1 MTTEG
6 VKILWKSDGENNR
19 IYAVFCDFWMALGFH
34 FGDQGQHK
42 TQNKDVFLV
51 TFSGVG
57 SGRVLGCF
65 LGAFWMLFGC
75 FLVAFGSFLGAFG
88 TGAAGIAG

>member
-6 VKILWKSDGENNR
+6 VKILWKTDGENNR
-19 IYAVFCDFWMALGFH
+19 IYAVFCEFWVASGVH
-34 FGDQGQHK
+34 FGDLGHHK
-42 TQNKDVFLV
+42 TQNKGVFLV

-65 LGAFWMLFGC
+65 LDALLMLFGSL
-75 FLVAFGSFLGAFG
+75 LVVFW
-88 TGAAGIAG
+88 